1 MLQKQALVGRLG
13 NLTPTIKM
21 ERASWRLVWALFS
34 LGIEPKTFST
44 SRRRDN
50 RYTMKTDYSTPT

>member
-21 ERASWRLVWALFS
+21 ERASWPGWALFS